1 MKASAFLGVKGSRVQ
16 ISPARPKQFTP
27 SDLVGPVFQPA
38 FLPPSIGA
46 EQRPLRTSYGPP
58 GRKRPPS
65 VQHGLHI
72 GMQVASRDRRILMSG
87 DPLQDVQIDASVG
100 HPCQG
105 GVPWAVAD
113 QARAARVQ

>member
-1 MKASAFLGVKGSRVQ
+1 MSGGQGVASSNLASPTKAIHPIRPSRTC
-16 ISPARPKQFTP
+16 I
-27 SDLVGPVFQPA
+27 QPA

-113 QARAARVQ
+113 QARAARAQ